1 MLRLGISS
9 FFFHTIRIKAEVPL
23 FDLIEQP
30 KVISEWTNDNDFD
43 GSIILYSVE
52 QLFLPIF
59 LRICWCDNKDVLIK
73 LIWPHDVPFCSTVSL
88 FTQLKNLEKY

>member
-52 QLFLPIF
+52 QLFLPFFWGFADVIIRMSWLNSFGLTTFHFAPLCPF
-59 LRICWCDNKDVLIK
+59 LLNSRI
-73 LIWPHDVPFCSTVSL
+73 
-88 FTQLKNLEKY
+88 

>member
-1 MLRLGISS
+1 MPMLRLGISS

-43 GSIILYSVE
+43 GSIILAGASYPVVNSLVRFIYGE
-52 QLFLPIF
+52 EVQEDKELKNEMTKWL
-59 LRICWCDNKDVLIK
+59 DVLKVSSTWIK
-73 LIWPHDVPFCSTVSL
+73 
-88 FTQLKNLEKY
+88 